1 MPPLKLTGLPL
12 TMTIHVPQP
21 VMTIAD
27 MERFFDVEF
36 PQVHQDGRVFSVE
49 RIDQGLAVLRLTPNE
64 RHLRPGG
71 TVSGPSMFT
80 LADVG
85 AYVAILAHIGPL
97 KHTVTT
103 NLNINFM
110 HKPAPGPLDCTATL
124 MKLGKRLAVVDCAI
138 RDHNGLMVAH
148 ASATYSIPQI

>member
-1 MPPLKLTGLPL
+1 
-12 TMTIHVPQP
+12 
-21 VMTIAD
+21 
-27 MERFFDVEF
+27 MERFFDEEF

-49 RIDQGLAVLRLTPNE
+49 SIEHGAAVLRLTPNN

-71 TVSGPSMFT
+71 TVSGPSMFS

-85 AYVAILAHIGPL
+85 AYMCILAHIGPL

-124 MKLGKRLAVVDCAI
+124 MKLGKRLAVVDCGI
-138 RDHNGLMVAH
+138 RDLDGNLVSH
-148 ASATYSIPQI
+148 ATATYSIPQNRTVK